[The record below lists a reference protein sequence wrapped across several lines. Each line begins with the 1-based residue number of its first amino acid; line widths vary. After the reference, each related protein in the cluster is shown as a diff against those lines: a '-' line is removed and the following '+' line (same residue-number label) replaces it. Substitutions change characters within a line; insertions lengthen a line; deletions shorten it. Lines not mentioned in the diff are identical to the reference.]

1 MAPGEDVLKDGHVG
15 VQGDVL
21 ERSCD
26 ASFRGQVGLEAH
38 EELALPPDV
47 ALLGL
52 VDLVDRIEQ
61 RSLTGAVGPDDGEQ
75 LIVVNVERDIVD
87 SLDPLEEEM
96 DVRDL
101 EDGRSPWVRSV
112 RYDAGVASRSRQP
125 PLPAFV
131 VLDLAERLLLAT
143 GMEAEVELLTSS
155 SLSKVSGSPSM
166 TILPVSMM

>member
-75 LIVVNVERDIVD
+75 LIVVNVERDTVD

-101 EDGRSPWVRSV
+101 EEMVVVLGSGPFGTTLEW
-112 RYDAGVASRSRQP
+112 
-125 PLPAFV
+125 LPAHDSHRF
-131 VLDLAERLLLAT
+131 LRL
-143 GMEAEVELLTSS
+143 
-155 SLSKVSGSPSM
+155 
-166 TILPVSMM
+166 